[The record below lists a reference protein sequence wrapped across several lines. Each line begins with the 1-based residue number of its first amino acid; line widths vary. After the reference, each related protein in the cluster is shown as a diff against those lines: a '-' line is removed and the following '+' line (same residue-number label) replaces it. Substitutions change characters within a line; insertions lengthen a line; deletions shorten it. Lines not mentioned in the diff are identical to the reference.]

1 MSYNITDSLIE
12 KLSRLAK
19 GEMLPASECRGGI
32 FSELK
37 KEGLIIPISKGRGTI
52 CMVTNGIAL
61 RTYLAS
67 CDDAFKVLL
76 EDSSKPSN
84 PLDAL
89 LSKALFPNIVE
100 ASDQKTLPERAK
112 QAAAT
117 GNSKIRKTR
126 SCKGFLINCYEPISA
141 KLNGKNFEINPPEG
155 SFVFIADYENFE
167 IPQNVIVVGIEN
179 MENFRYIRQQK
190 KLFQNYLAEYFG
202 DSNYTQAPLLFV
214 SRYPQSSDLVKWL
227 QNNKNL
233 YIHFGDLDLAG
244 INIYLTEFY
253 AKIGDRATFL
263 IPPDAETRII
273 NGSRERY
280 DDQIL
285 KFEKMKVADERVQP
299 LVDLIKKYHKGYD
312 QEGYIE

>member
-1 MSYNITDSLIE
+1 
-12 KLSRLAK
+12 
-19 GEMLPASECRGGI
+19 
-32 FSELK
+32 
-37 KEGLIIPISKGRGTI
+37 
-52 CMVTNGIAL
+52 MVTNGIAL

-67 CDDAFKVLL
+67 CDDAFKVPL

-117 GNSKIRKTR
+117 GNSKIHKTR

-141 KLNGKNFEINPPEG
+141 KLNRKNFEINPPEG

-167 IPQNVIVVGIEN
+167 IPQNVIVIGIEN

-190 KLFQNYLAEYFG
+190 NLFKKNFNGFPLAKL
-202 DSNYTQAPLLFV
+202 PLLFI
-214 SRYPQSSDLVKWL
+214 SRYPQSSDFVKWL
-227 QNNKNL
+227 QNNRNL

-244 INIYLTEFY
+244 INIYLTEFF

-263 IPPDAETRII
+263 IPPDAESRIA

-280 DDQIL
+280 DDQVL

>member
-1 MSYNITDSLIE
+1 MAYTITTSLLNRLIA
-12 KLSRLAK
+12 LAK
-19 GEMLPASECRGGI
+19 GAELSSSDCKGAI
-32 FSELK
+32 FNELAQ
-37 KEGLIIPISKGRGTI
+37 EGLLITIPKGRGS
-52 CMVTNGIAL
+52 CCKAPNGNAL
-61 RTYLAS
+61 RVYLATR
-67 CDDAFKVLL
+67 DDAFKDL
-76 EDSSKPSN
+76 EKTEAMYRGLSWAADSIAPFA
-84 PLDAL
+84 PR
-89 LSKALFPNIVE
+89 NIQ
-100 ASDQKTLPERAK
+100 AS
-112 QAAAT
+112 AT

-244 INIYLTEFY
+244 INIYLTEFF
-253 AKIGDRATFL
+253 AKIGDRAKFL
-263 IPPDAETRII
+263 IPPDAESRIA

>member
-76 EDSSKPSN
+76 EDSSK
-84 PLDAL
+84 
-89 LSKALFPNIVE
+89 ALFPNIVG
-100 ASDQKTLPERAK
+100 ASAQKTFPERAK

-126 SCKGFLINCYEPISA
+126 SCKGFLVNCYEPISA
-141 KLNGKNFEINPPEG
+141 KLNGKNFELNPPDG

-190 KLFQNYLAEYFG
+190 KLFQDYLIKYLG

-214 SRYPQSSDLVKWL
+214 SRYPQSSDFVKWL
-227 QNNKNL
+227 QSNQNL

-244 INIYLTEFY
+244 INIYLTEFF
-253 AKIGDRATFL
+253 AKIGDQASFL
-263 IPPDAETRII
+263 IPPDAENRIA

-285 KFEKMKVADERVQP
+285 KFEKMKVADKRVQP